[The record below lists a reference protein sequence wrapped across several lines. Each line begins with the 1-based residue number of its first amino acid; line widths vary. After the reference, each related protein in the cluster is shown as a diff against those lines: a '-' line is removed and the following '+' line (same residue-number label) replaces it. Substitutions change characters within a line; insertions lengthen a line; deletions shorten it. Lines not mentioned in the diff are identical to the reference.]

1 MPLTAFVKGGGTV
14 EWSVDGGDSNGTVT
28 SSGLYTAPTVQGT
41 YTVRATAGGQSATKT
56 IAVTTGVAIVPNS
69 TATPPL
75 TIPRSKLDFS
85 ATVSGATD
93 KTVLWTV
100 TDANGAAVTGAI
112 TADGTFTAP
121 DATGDYNVVGTAKA
135 DAAKRTIAIVRVV
148 PTVNAR
154 FAWEGKGDLVLALRT
169 DVAPNTTANFVTL
182 INKGFYD
189 GIKLHRTT
197 SLADDGFGIIQWGD
211 PLTKTLPLT
220 DSRIGTGGPGY
231 SIPFETTNLPNV
243 RYSLAMARSQSKDSG
258 GSQVY
263 VNLSDNT
270 GPFDPDG
277 VPNYV
282 VFGAATPETAAVAD
296 ALVRGDKITSAKVEA
311 VP

>member
-1 MPLTAFVKGGGTV
+1 MALTAFVKGGGTV
-14 EWSVDGGDSNGTVT
+14 DWSVDGGDANGSVT
-28 SSGLYTAPTVQGT
+28 TSGLYTAPATQGV
-41 YTVRATAGGQSATKT
+41 YTVRAAAGGQTATKT
-56 IAVTTGVAIVPNS
+56 ITVTTGVAIVPNS

-75 TIPRSKLDFS
+75 TIPKSKLSFG

-100 TDANGAAVTGAI
+100 KDASGTAVAGAI
-112 TADGTFTAP
+112 GTDGTFTAP
-121 DATGDYNVVGTAKA
+121 DTTGTYTVVGTAKA
-135 DAAKRTIAIVRVV
+135 DASKTTTATVRVV
-148 PTVNAR
+148 ATVNAR
-154 FAWEGKGDLVLALRT
+154 FAWEGKGDLVLSLRT

-189 GIKLHRTT
+189 GIRLHRTT
-197 SLADDGFGIIQWGD
+197 TLANDGFGIIQWGD

-243 RYSLAMARSQSKDSG
+243 QYSLAMARSQSKDSG

-263 VNLSDNT
+263 VNLTDNRSS
-270 GPFDPDG
+270 FDPGG

-282 VFGAATPETAAVAD
+282 VFGAAVPPTTAVAD
-296 ALVRGDKITSAKVEA
+296 ALVRGDTITKATVEA